1 MLILM
6 RKDARHA
13 DAGSP
18 EELARMLFRTAVEA
32 YNDQAADREAY
43 LHESDEDDYAEELSL
58 VDGAADPDAI
68 REMALGWNKN
78 IAKVFDGSLSAVMS
92 GVKGDG
98 SEKWLSVPSPLV
110 YGLKKAVMALDNDF
124 YSFAEEALL
133 VNDRGYFTTRLQD
146 AELADI
152 LAHPE
157 NYAAIDAAP
166 K

>member
-6 RKDARHA
+6 KKDARHA

-18 EELARMLFRTAVEA
+18 EELAKMLFRTAVEA

-43 LHESDEDDYAEELSL
+43 LHEPDEDDYAEDLSF

-68 REMALGWNKN
+68 REMALGWNGN
-78 IAKVFDGSLSAVMS
+78 IAKAFDGSLSAVMS
-92 GVKGDG
+92 CAKGDG
-98 SEKWLSVPSPLV
+98 PGKWLSVPGPLV
-110 YGLKKAVMALDNDF
+110 YGLKKAAMALDNDF
-124 YSFAEEALL
+124 YSFAEKALL
-133 VNDRGYFTTRLQD
+133 VNDQGYFTTRLQA